1 MAAELTA
8 RQPGNPWRRL
18 RAGLSRRV
26 SSWVRRRQGSESLP
40 LSLRAK
46 RLYIL
51 PTSIG
56 VTFAIVAFAMLL
68 GSMNYNN
75 SMGFALTFLLAAT
88 GLIAMHRCHQNLSG
102 LRVEQITT
110 QRAFAGQSLPV
121 SLVVKHNGAGERL
134 DIRAVLG
141 QRRSQPI
148 DVDNA
153 RPQTLSLSIP
163 TDQRGPLSLPRVGLN
178 TTFPLGLLY
187 CWAWIYVDQ
196 EALIWPAPASDAPQR
211 PLSHSDE
218 DGERGGSGEEDFAGL
233 RDYQRGDSS
242 KRVAWKTFARSGQLK
257 SRQFEGGSV
266 STSWID
272 LDSVPSGD
280 IEYRLSGLCRWI
292 LDADAAGDHYG
303 LRLPGLEIDPGVGR
317 AHRDQCLDALARIPH
332 SNPVTA

>member
-1 MAAELTA
+1 MAAELA
-8 RQPGNPWRRL
+8 SRQPGNPWQRL

-40 LSLRAK
+40 LSLKAK

-102 LRVEQITT
+102 LRVEQVTT
-110 QRAFAGQSLPV
+110 QRTFAGQSLPV
-121 SLVVKHNGAGERL
+121 GIVVSHNGVGERL

-141 QRRSQPI
+141 KQRSEPV
-148 DVDNA
+148 DVDNSRQA
-153 RPQTLSLSIP
+153 TMSLGLP
-163 TDQRGPLSLPRVGLN
+163 TSQRGALALPRIGLN
-178 TTFPLGLLY
+178 TSFPLGLLY

-196 EALIWPAPASDAPQR
+196 EALVWPAPANDAPQR
-211 PLSHSDE
+211 PLSQSDE

-233 RDYQRGDSS
+233 RDYQDR
-242 KRVAWKTFARSGQLK
+242 K
-257 SRQFEGGSV
+257 SV
-266 STSWID
+266 
-272 LDSVPSGD
+272 V
-280 IEYRLSGLCRWI
+280 
-292 LDADAAGDHYG
+292 
-303 LRLPGLEIDPGVGR
+303 
-317 AHRDQCLDALARIPH
+317 
-332 SNPVTA
+332 